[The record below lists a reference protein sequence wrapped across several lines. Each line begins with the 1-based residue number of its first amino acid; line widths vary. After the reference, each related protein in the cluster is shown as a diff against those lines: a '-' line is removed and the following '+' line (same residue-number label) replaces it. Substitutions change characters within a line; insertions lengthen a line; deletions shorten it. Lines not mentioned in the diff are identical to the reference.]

1 MENVLIIFAKN
12 PSYGKVKTRLAA
24 TFGHDRALE
33 VYCALLA
40 HTAEITR
47 KVNASTIVFYSEFVE
62 LHDVWDMHSLK
73 LVQRGNDLG
82 ERMANA
88 FQEVLQ
94 DQRQAVIIG
103 TDCPDLDEQTIC
115 DAFSHLA
122 NNDVVIGPAADGGY
136 YLLGIKTFYPWLFSD
151 IPWSTP
157 TVFEE
162 TIARCHLHRL
172 RHHIL
177 PVLHDI
183 DEENDLKYL
192 PWQPQY

>member
-12 PSYGKVKTRLAA
+12 PGYGKVKTRLAA
-24 TFGHDRALE
+24 TVGHNRALE
-33 VYCALLA
+33 VYWTLLA

-47 KVNASTIVFYSEFVE
+47 KVNASKIVFYAEFVE
-62 LHDVWDMHSLK
+62 QHDIWNGNSRK
-73 LVQRGNDLG
+73 SVQQGGDLG

-94 DQRQAVIIG
+94 EQRQAVIIG
-103 TDCPDLDEQTIC
+103 TDCPELDAQTITQ
-115 DAFSHLA
+115 AFSHLT

-136 YLLGIKTFYPWLFSD
+136 YLLGMKMFHPWLFVD
-151 IPWSTP
+151 IPWSTH

-162 TIARCHLHRL
+162 TVKRCRQHRV
-172 RHHIL
+172 RHHLL
-177 PVLHDI
+177 PVLHDV

-192 PWQPQY
+192 PW